1 MILCIGTTGCGK
13 SSLLKLLQQKCQ
25 QEFVKATTGKD
36 SDDVA
41 SAAQGT
47 SKVCIALYCKIISEG
62 KEDRGNSNE
71 KLKFQGKGNKK
82 DNTVKSP
89 SPPEGYI
96 PAMISTVGTDL
107 ITLPVKPSKGK
118 AGGSNSGGGAP
129 MPQEIVN
136 IREVQS
142 RISLCGRY

>member
-1 MILCIGTTGCGK
+1 M
-13 SSLLKLLQQKCQ
+13 LLRQYKEHLR
-25 QEFVKATTGKD
+25 FVAFN
-36 SDDVA
+36 
-41 SAAQGT
+41 
-47 SKVCIALYCKIISEG
+47 CKIISEG
-62 KEDRGNSNE
+62 KENRGKSND

-129 MPQEIVN
+129 IPQEIVN
-136 IREVQS
+136 IREVIQDFFEWKILNAS
-142 RISLCGRY
+142 SFHEKFCILKNLALSLDVTLEL

>member
-1 MILCIGTTGCGK
+1 M
-13 SSLLKLLQQKCQ
+13 LLRQLKEHLR
-25 QEFVKATTGKD
+25 F
-36 SDDVA
+36 
-41 SAAQGT
+41 AA
-47 SKVCIALYCKIISEG
+47 LNCKIISEG
-62 KEDRGNSNE
+62 KENRGNSND

-82 DNTVKSP
+82 DNMVKSP

-129 MPQEIVN
+129 VPQEIVN
-136 IREVQS
+136 IREVIQDFFVWKILNTTS
-142 RISLCGRY
+142 FQEKFCILKSLAHSLDVMLEL

>member
-1 MILCIGTTGCGK
+1 MK
-13 SSLLKLLQQKCQ
+13 
-25 QEFVKATTGKD
+25 VKR
-36 SDDVA
+36 
-41 SAAQGT
+41 
-47 SKVCIALYCKIISEG
+47 IW
-62 KEDRGNSNE
+62 GNSND

-129 MPQEIVN
+129 IPQEIVN
-136 IREVQS
+136 IREVIQDFFVWKILLPPFTKNFAS
-142 RISLCGRY
+142 